1 MRGVRRLALCLL
13 GLGAVTIA
21 ATSTLHAQ
29 QAAAQQAAAQQAAA
43 QQAAAQQSAVQD
55 SDLPRRQLEQRLRQR
70 LGVIVK
76 RELKLDDAQAQRLG
90 SVSAKYETERR
101 QLAAQERELR
111 LQLRDEMQG
120 GDQANQDR
128 VSRALDRML
137 EVQRKRLDIVQREQ
151 KELSTFLT
159 PVQRAK
165 YLALQD
171 QVRRRLEEARRA
183 RAQDPTAAPLRP
195 RRQKAGVPPSP

>member
-1 MRGVRRLALCLL
+1 MRGRIMRGVRRLALCLL

-21 ATSTLHAQ
+21 ATSTLH
-29 QAAAQQAAAQQAAA
+29 AQQAAA